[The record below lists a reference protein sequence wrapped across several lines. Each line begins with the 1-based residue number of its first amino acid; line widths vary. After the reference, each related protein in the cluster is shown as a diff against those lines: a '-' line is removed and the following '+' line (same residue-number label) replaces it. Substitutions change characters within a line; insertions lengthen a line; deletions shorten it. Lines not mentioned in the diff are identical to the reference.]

1 MKYAK
6 IGGQAVI
13 EGVMMRYG
21 NDYAVTVRKPNG
33 ELEVKKDTYVGLVSR
48 FHMRKVPVIRGVLAF
63 IDSMVLGISTLTYS
77 ASFYDDD
84 GNPIEETAASGKV
97 KPEAASRNDAP
108 AAAAQNNA
116 PSTENPS
123 FAGAVKIS
131 ESPKKEESFKE
142 KLIMGLTVALSVVL
156 AIGLFMVLPFF
167 ISGLFKNLTDSSW
180 ALGIIEGV
188 VRVLLFLGYI
198 ILISRMKDIQRL
210 FMYHGAE
217 HKSIN
222 CIEHGE
228 ELTPEN
234 AMKYSRFHKR
244 CGTSFLLIVIVLS
257 IIFFILFFQIVPVQ
271 NMLLKVVCRILLVPI
286 IAGVAYEII
295 QWAGRSENWFTNAI
309 SKPGMAMQKLT
320 TREPDASMLEAAI
333 ASIEAIYDWRA
344 FQEEVRT
351 GAAGSCVCNGS
362 SASDMAKNASGASG
376 ASRRGTDGSVT
387 AAGSVPGKVEP

>member
-48 FHMRKVPVIRGVLAF
+48 FHLRNVPVIRGVFAF

-84 GNPIEETAASGKV
+84 GNPIEETAAAGK
-97 KPEAASRNDAP
+97 ND
-108 AAAAQNNA
+108 
-116 PSTENPS
+116 
-123 FAGAVKIS
+123 
-131 ESPKKEESFKE
+131 ESPKREESFKE

-188 VRVLLFLGYI
+188 VRVILFLGYI

-295 QWAGRSENWFTNAI
+295 QWAGRSENWLTNAI

-344 FQEEVRT
+344 FQEEVR
-351 GAAGSCVCNGS
+351 A
-362 SASDMAKNASGASG
+362 
-376 ASRRGTDGSVT
+376 DGC
-387 AAGSVPGKVEP
+387 APQKVEQ

>member
-21 NDYAVTVRKPNG
+21 NDYAVTVRKPDG
-33 ELEVKKDTYVGLVSR
+33 TLEVKKDTYVSLVSR
-48 FHMRKVPVIRGVLAF
+48 LHLKKVPIVRGVFAF
-63 IDSMVLGISTLTYS
+63 IDSMILGISTLTYS

-84 GNPIEETAASGKV
+84 GQPIEDAEKTAKSSSHPAANNG
-97 KPEAASRNDAP
+97 EAAKSDSHP
-108 AAAAQNNA
+108 AAGNGGTAEKAGQPAKKA
-116 PSTENPS
+116 PEGGS
-123 FAGAVKIS
+123 FT
-131 ESPKKEESFKE
+131 E
-142 KLIMGLTVALSVVL
+142 KLVMGLTVALSVVI

-167 ISGLFKNLTDSSW
+167 ISGLFKKLTESTW

-188 VRVLLFLGYI
+188 VRVILFLGYI

-271 NMLLKVVCRILLVPI
+271 NMLLKVVCRILLVPV
-286 IAGVAYEII
+286 IAGVAYELI
-295 QWAGRSENWFTNAI
+295 QWAGRSENWFTNAM

-320 TREPDASMLEAAI
+320 TREPDASMLEASI

-344 FQEEVRT
+344 FQEEV
-351 GAAGSCVCNGS
+351 
-362 SASDMAKNASGASG
+362 K
-376 ASRRGTDGSVT
+376 
-387 AAGSVPGKVEP
+387 E